1 MSVPASQE
9 PETKSPK
16 LDQQIVNA
24 LTVDVED
31 YFHVGAFE
39 NDISRDDWDDLPCRV
54 EQNTFRTLELFER
67 NGVRG
72 TFFILGWVCQ
82 RYPNLIKKIHEHGHE
97 VASHSIG
104 HHRVTD
110 LSREE
115 FIEDIRDSKK
125 LLEDTIGA
133 AVIGYRAPSFSI
145 GEKNIWALECL
156 KEAGYLY
163 SSSIYPIKHDHY
175 GMPSAPRFSFKPLE
189 GSDFLEMPV
198 TTFTLFNRKLPCG
211 GGGYFRLL
219 PYMLSKMAMNSVN
232 KRDREAC
239 IFYFHPWEIDPD
251 QPRQEQASF
260 KSRFRHYT
268 NLNVMEAKIERLLGD
283 FAWGR
288 MDDVFLQGEG

>member
-1 MSVPASQE
+1 MSLTASQQADFKDISNTR
-9 PETKSPK
+9 P
-16 LDQQIVNA
+16 IINA

-39 NDISRDDWDDLPCRV
+39 NDISREDWDDLPCRV
-54 EQNTFRTLELFER
+54 EQNTLRTLDLFER
-67 NGVRG
+67 NNVKG
-72 TFFILGWVCQ
+72 TFFILGWVCK
-82 RYPNLIKKIHEHGHE
+82 RYPELIKKIYEQGHE

-115 FIEDIRDSKK
+115 FIDDIRDSKK

-156 KEAGYLY
+156 MEAGYLY

-175 GMPSAPRFSFKPLE
+175 GMPSAPRFRFRPFENSE
-189 GSDFLEMPV
+189 FLEMPV
-198 TTFTLFNRKLPCG
+198 TTFTLFGRKLPCG

-219 PYMLSKMAMNSVN
+219 PYGLSKMAMNSVN
-232 KRDREAC
+232 QNDNEAC

-268 NLNVMEAKIERLLGD
+268 NLDVMEHKVEKLLTD
-283 FAWGR
+283 FSWGR
-288 MDDVFLQGEG
+288 MDEIFLKGSV

>member
-1 MSVPASQE
+1 MSSSASQQSDFNAE
-9 PETKSPK
+9 FNTKP
-16 LDQQIVNA
+16 IINA

-54 EQNTFRTLELFER
+54 ERNTIKTLELFDR
-67 NGVRG
+67 HGAKG
-72 TFFILGWVCQ
+72 TFFVLGWVCK
-82 RYPNLIKKIHEHGHE
+82 RYPHLIKKIHDMGHE

-104 HHRVTD
+104 HHRVSD
-110 LSREE
+110 LTREE
-115 FIEDIRDSKK
+115 FIDDIRDSKR

-145 GEKNIWALECL
+145 GDKNIWALECL

-163 SSSIYPIKHDHY
+163 SSSIYPIRHDHY
-175 GMPSAPRFSFKPLE
+175 GMPSAPRFRFKPIDN
-189 GSDFLEMPV
+189 SDFLEMPV
-198 TTFTLFNRKLPCG
+198 TTFKFFGKKLPCG

-219 PYMLSKMAMNSVN
+219 PYALSKMAMNSVN
-232 KRDREAC
+232 QNDSEAC

-268 NLNVMEAKIERLLGD
+268 NLEVMEQKIEKLLVD
-283 FAWGR
+283 FSWGR
-288 MDDVFLQGEG
+288 MDDIFLKGSV

>member
-1 MSVPASQE
+1 MKETVSQI
-9 PETKSPK
+9 TNH
-16 LDQQIVNA
+16 DQSLEDDRIINA
-24 LTVDVED
+24 MTVDVED

-39 NDISRDDWDDLPCRV
+39 HDISRDDWDDLPCRV
-54 EQNTFRTLELFER
+54 EQNTKRTLELFDR
-67 NGVRG
+67 YDIKG

-82 RYPNLIKKIHEHGHE
+82 RYPALIREIHQKGHE

-115 FIEDIRDSKK
+115 FIDDINRSKK

-163 SSSIYPIKHDHY
+163 SSSIYPIRHDHY
-175 GMPSAPRFSFKPLE
+175 GMPSAPRFAFKPIE
-189 GSDFLEMPV
+189 NSEFLEMPV
-198 TTFTLFNRKLPCG
+198 TTFEFLNKKFPCG

-219 PYMLSKMAMNSVN
+219 PYSLSKLVMKRVN
-232 KRDREAC
+232 EKDSESC
-239 IFYFHPWEIDPD
+239 IFYFHPWEIDPE
-251 QPRQEQASF
+251 QPRQENASL
-260 KSRFRHYT
+260 KSKFRHYT
-268 NLNVMEAKIERLLGD
+268 NLDVMEKKIEKLLID
-283 FAWGR
+283 FRWGR
-288 MDDVFLQGEG
+288 MDDVYLKGK

>member
-1 MSVPASQE
+1 MSSKKAKNSEFDAANQE
-9 PETKSPK
+9 SN
-16 LDQQIVNA
+16 IVNA
-24 LTVDVED
+24 MTVDVED

-54 EQNTFRTLELFER
+54 EQNTKKTLDLFDR
-67 NGVRG
+67 NNVKA

-82 RYPNLIKKIHEHGHE
+82 RYPELIREIYKQGHE
-97 VASHSIG
+97 IASHSIG

-110 LSREE
+110 LSRSE
-115 FIEDIRDSKK
+115 FVEDITRSKK
-125 LLEDTIGA
+125 MLEDTIGA

-163 SSSIYPIKHDHY
+163 SSSIYPIRHDHY
-175 GMPSAPRFSFKPLE
+175 GMPSAPRFAFNPIENSE
-189 GSDFLEMPV
+189 FLEMPV
-198 TTFTLFNRKLPCG
+198 TTVEMLGKKFPCG

-219 PYMLSKMAMNSVN
+219 PYGLSKMAMKRVN
-232 KRDREAC
+232 QRDGEAC

-251 QPRQEQASF
+251 QPRQEQASL

-268 NLNVMEAKIERLLGD
+268 NLEVMEKKIERLLRE
-283 FAWGR
+283 FTWGR
-288 MDDVFLQGEG
+288 MDDIYLGDM